1 MINSE
6 LLEKKIQESGLK
18 KKYIAEQLGISL
30 RSLHRKI
37 GNESSFTIRQIT
49 ILCKVLKITT
59 LTEKDKIFL
68 QKSVNESNAERRPP
82 WQNEFR

>member
-6 LLEKKIQESGLK
+6 LLEKKIQASGLK

-37 GNESSFTIRQIT
+37 GNESSFTVRQIT

-59 LTEKDKIFL
+59 LTEKDKIFF
-68 QKSVNESNAERRPP
+68 AEDR
-82 WQNEFR
+82 E